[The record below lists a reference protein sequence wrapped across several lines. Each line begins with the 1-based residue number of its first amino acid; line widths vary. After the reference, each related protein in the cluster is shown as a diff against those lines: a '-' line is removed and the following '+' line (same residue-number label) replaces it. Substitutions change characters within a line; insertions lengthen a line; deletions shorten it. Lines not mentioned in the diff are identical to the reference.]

1 MRNCFKENTHHV
13 FSKHKRISIEAWTK
27 YLLVKLTMT
36 TDQHKNNYNYNKTTT
51 CAQDPRLSSIK
62 SMRLHVLYGNSFF
75 LLHCILT
82 LSLGHRSFKP
92 SDGWIS
98 WAGVSSGGSR
108 SLSHCTPSS
117 MTIVRWPCG
126 WYLQRK
132 PLNFD
137 AFMQIFPVGS
147 TLQSKLQLRVN
158 SRISKWGPSIL
169 YVKWQIGVL
178 TTMLT

>member
-27 YLLVKLTMT
+27 YLPVKLTMT

-82 LSLGHRSFKP
+82 LSLGHRSFKQ
-92 SDGWIS
+92 SDGWKS
-98 WAGVSSGGSR
+98 WACMSSGGAR
-108 SLSHCTPSS
+108 SFSHCTPSS
-117 MTIVRWPCG
+117 MTTVQWPCG
-126 WYLQRK
+126 GYLERN

-158 SRISKWGPSIL
+158 NRILKWGPSSL
-169 YVKWQIGVL
+169 YVKWQIGAL